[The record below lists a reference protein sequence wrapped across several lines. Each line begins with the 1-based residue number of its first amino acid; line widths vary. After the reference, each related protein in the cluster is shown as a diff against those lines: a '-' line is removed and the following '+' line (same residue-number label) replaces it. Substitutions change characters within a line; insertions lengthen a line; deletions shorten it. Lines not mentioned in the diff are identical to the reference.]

1 MQRAESPANPGLL
14 RCLFACPQSL
24 PSVLLSPEWLRV
36 AESLNRIAMVTD
48 MVRHA
53 QGSNPGPQARRDG
66 SLGTRRRLA
75 QSVPVP
81 PPIWPSQERSLPR
94 KAEDATIWETEE
106 AGLRFVLEEGK
117 LAMIVRIA
125 IAHAVW
131 LKSVACGSTAP
142 PAVLSEE
149 QADGLEQL
157 ERGALSI
164 VSNAWTHEEAIQTL
178 EPALIVE
185 LISAWLSAASAAGA
199 ATSVPPTSSVS
210 PAPESPTGASASA
223 GSGGTPDDGSLGA
236 PAAAG
241 AASAAPEAPL
251 PTAQLAW
258 SAAAADGGGALVL
271 RLVLHVGSKL
281 EKLPEGRLLAELLRY
296 GTLAAFC
303 SHLDVNGAALPPAS
317 IAEGLRGLSL
327 LLQGEEVGAARD
339 ELLTDPAA
347 RAGLAAIS
355 CDGGAIS
362 LACAADP
369 TLKRRIRPVL
379 DLVRAAK
386 RKGV

>member
-1 MQRAESPANPGLL
+1 M
-14 RCLFACPQSL
+14 
-24 PSVLLSPEWLRV
+24 
-36 AESLNRIAMVTD
+36 
-48 MVRHA
+48 
-53 QGSNPGPQARRDG
+53 
-66 SLGTRRRLA
+66 
-75 QSVPVP
+75 
-81 PPIWPSQERSLPR
+81 QERSLPR

-131 LKSVACGSTAP
+131 LKGVASGSVAAP
-142 PAVLSEE
+142 PTLSED

-185 LISAWLSAASAAGA
+185 LITAWLAAASAAGTA
-199 ATSVPPTSSVS
+199 SSAPHASPISPPLE
-210 PAPESPTGASASA
+210 PASGAMASA
-223 GSGGTPDDGSLGA
+223 GSGGTPDEDTTPGKA
-236 PAAAG
+236 PAAG
-241 AASAAPEAPL
+241 AAAAALSLRIPA
-251 PTAQLAW
+251 AQLAW
-258 SAAAADGGGALVL
+258 SAGAADGGGALVL
-271 RLVLHVGSKL
+271 RLIMHIGSKL
-281 EKLPEGRLLAELLRY
+281 EKLPEGRLLAEILRY
-296 GTLAAFC
+296 GTLGTFC
-303 SHLDVNGAALPPAS
+303 HHLDVNGAALPTGA
-317 IAEGLRGLSL
+317 IAEGLRGLAM
-327 LLQGEEVGAARD
+327 LLQGEEMGAARD

-347 RAGLAAIS
+347 RAGLVAIS
-355 CDGGAIS
+355 SDGGAIS

-386 RKGV
+386 RRGT